1 MFGGVGAMSSI
12 SVPSLRCAV
21 TPLHCF
27 SRATVARCGRDD
39 RCHTDLATQ
48 VSTQSQWTLNQRHTS
63 RLGCPLALADA
74 PEPQLSGSLLVTDCA
89 ALVVYGLLA
98 SALKAFALAGS
109 DLLSPDFDLAA
120 DVASFDLD
128 ATLRYVGVE
137 EFAAASLALGWLVG
151 GALSGA
157 CSVEWRGL
165 GAERR
170 WRPVLTGWLSAA
182 PLACLCKY
190 GLLAQQQ
197 LPVLGRSEQ
206 AKLLEAQ
213 LAGLTAPNV
222 LADALGMLVVLV
234 LWRRLLPRNDWML

>member
-1 MFGGVGAMSSI
+1 M
-12 SVPSLRCAV
+12 L
-21 TPLHCF
+21 TPLHR
-27 SRATVARCGRDD
+27 SLIPPT
-39 RCHTDLATQ
+39 LAHCDCDGPRRPLAF
-48 VSTQSQWTLNQRHTS
+48 TQSQPIVYSHPQASWRVGIIVTR
-63 RLGCPLALADA
+63 
-74 PEPQLSGSLLVTDCA
+74 PQLSGSSRLGRPLAMADAPRPQLSVSLIVSDCA

-109 DLLSPDFDLAA
+109 DLLSPGFDLAA
-120 DVASFDLD
+120 DLASFDLD
-128 ATLRYVGVE
+128 ATMRYVNVE
-137 EFAAASLALGWLVG
+137 YFAAASLALGWLVG
-151 GALSGA
+151 GTVSGA

-165 GAERR
+165 SAEAR
-170 WRPVLTGWLSAA
+170 WRLLLTGWLSAA

-234 LWRRLLPRNDWML
+234 LWRRLLLFNDWVP